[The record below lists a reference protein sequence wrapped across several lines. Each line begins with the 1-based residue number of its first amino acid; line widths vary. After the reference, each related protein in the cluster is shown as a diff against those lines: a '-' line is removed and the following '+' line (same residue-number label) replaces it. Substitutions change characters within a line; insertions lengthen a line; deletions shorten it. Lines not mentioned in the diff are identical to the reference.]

1 MISKVPLSVKRCSDA
16 PPTVPRWPVDGGA
29 VHRWGQP
36 CWHISQMPQLV
47 DLKQTVRY
55 TEVASRTTAEYV
67 DRTAARG
74 SRSMHTTNTRGAPHD
89 DVCYRPA
96 GRSTRM
102 CDSSSCRRRSS
113 SLSRRLLFR
122 CTDSAR
128 DHLM

>member
-55 TEVASRTTAEYV
+55 TEVASRDHRRIRGP
-67 DRTAARG
+67 DRRAWESVRANYQHSGCAAR
-74 SRSMHTTNTRGAPHD
+74 
-89 DVCYRPA
+89 
-96 GRSTRM
+96 
-102 CDSSSCRRRSS
+102 
-113 SLSRRLLFR
+113 
-122 CTDSAR
+122 
-128 DHLM
+128 